1 MAVAHN
7 PIDPQ
12 DGICTEDEREGPV
25 KRVSLGCLQSDGQQP
40 ILLTMIL
47 LLQYFFLLATD
58 LVLAMTL
65 SCLFYA
71 FACASIALLTC
82 CAIVFSFGSAE
93 RSADV
98 KGRAIVILVS
108 NSSIGRMFA
117 RNLDKAGFGVSAAQ
131 WSARE
136 ERTVTQECPSN
147 KEVAQL
153 HLTEDEYQKTVK
165 TFIESHL
172 SLKGMYGQMRKP
184 SILIWDEGAA
194 DTQPV
199 PRRNGLLRTAALC
212 ISVLCHPVTCAL
224 TLLKRSPQLLVP
236 LLKPRK

>member
-1 MAVAHN
+1 
-7 PIDPQ
+7 
-12 DGICTEDEREGPV
+12 
-25 KRVSLGCLQSDGQQP
+25 
-40 ILLTMIL
+40 MIL
-47 LLQYFFLLATD
+47 LLQYFFMLATD

-82 CAIVFSFGSAE
+82 CAIVFSFGSTE

-117 RNLDKAGFGVSAAQ
+117 RNLDRAGFGVSAAQ
-131 WSARE
+131 WPARE

-194 DTQPV
+194 DTQASCEGRSAPRA
-199 PRRNGLLRTAALC
+199 PRRNRLLRTAALC
-212 ISVLCHPVTCAL
+212 ISVLCHPVTCVL

>member
-1 MAVAHN
+1 
-7 PIDPQ
+7 
-12 DGICTEDEREGPV
+12 
-25 KRVSLGCLQSDGQQP
+25 
-40 ILLTMIL
+40 MIF

-71 FACASIALLTC
+71 FACVSIAFLTC
-82 CAIVFSFGSAE
+82 CVIAFSFGTAE
-93 RSADV
+93 RNADV

-131 WSARE
+131 WSAQE
-136 ERTVTQECPSN
+136 ERTVTEECSSN

-172 SLKGMYGQMRKP
+172 SLKGMYGKMRNP

-194 DTQPV
+194 DTRGAPETKPSCEGKKAFKA
-199 PRRNGLLRTAALC
+199 PRRNCLLHTALC
-212 ISVLCHPVTCAL
+212 ISILFHPLTCVL

-236 LLKPRK
+236 LLKSKN

>member
-1 MAVAHN
+1 M
-7 PIDPQ
+7 
-12 DGICTEDEREGPV
+12 
-25 KRVSLGCLQSDGQQP
+25 
-40 ILLTMIL
+40 MIF

-71 FACASIALLTC
+71 FACISIVFLTC
-82 CAIVFSFGSAE
+82 CIIIFSFGTAE
-93 RSADV
+93 RNADV

-131 WSARE
+131 WSAQE
-136 ERTVTQECPSN
+136 ERTVTEECSSN

-172 SLKGMYGQMRKP
+172 SLKGMYGKMRKP

-194 DTQPV
+194 DTHGVLAPKPSCERKKAFKA
-199 PRRNGLLRTAALC
+199 PRRNCLLRTALC
-212 ISVLCHPVTCAL
+212 ISVLFHPLTCVL
-224 TLLKRSPQLLVP
+224 TLLKRSPKLLVP
-236 LLKPRK
+236 LLKSKN

>member
-1 MAVAHN
+1 MIHPPQGCAVPPH
-7 PIDPQ
+7 
-12 DGICTEDEREGPV
+12 
-25 KRVSLGCLQSDGQQP
+25 VSQGSCFISAWCCMQRLLADCWAACRARRQQL
-40 ILLTMIL
+40 ILLRMIF

-71 FACASIALLTC
+71 FACVSIALLTC
-82 CAIVFSFGSAE
+82 CAIVFSFGTAE

-117 RNLDKAGFGVSAAQ
+117 RNLDRAGFGVSAAH
-131 WSARE
+131 WSAPE
-136 ERTVTQECPSN
+136 ERTVTEECSSN

-172 SLKGMYGQMRKP
+172 SLKGERACFGGCERPQQ
-184 SILIWDEGAA
+184 
-194 DTQPV
+194 TPV
-199 PRRNGLLRTAALC
+199 PEGRQGR
-212 ISVLCHPVTCAL
+212 
-224 TLLKRSPQLLVP
+224 
-236 LLKPRK
+236 PRKEGEKVLSRHRGLDLL